1 MSAVK
6 DLYTTFKA
14 ELTVMSPVF
23 IGSGDVLNKTRY
35 YSDRNLTNVKIVD
48 DKKFRAFLAK
58 NNLFE
63 SFEKHLLGD
72 GNIGTLKSWFS
83 ENNID
88 VRMVDIWKYELK
100 TSLIRLKDIKQNKH
114 VQLNDIKM
122 FVKNSDGKPYIPGSS
137 IKGAIRTALLYSEIS
152 NNKEKYSHYWRRI
165 VSAEP
170 CQLKKELGNVAN
182 DIETEVFGSIKDSMF
197 KALRISDSNGLSL
210 DNLRVYQRADF
221 PIHKSKVSAMPMMLE
236 CLDADS
242 KLTFSVE
249 IDEHLNKDGYFTK
262 EKIEK
267 ALSSFAEHQNRLYN
281 AFYDVVKKKNL
292 DEIFMPDQI
301 AEDLVPN
308 LCLGGSSGFWSK
320 TVVYA
325 LAPNKES
332 AINIL
337 SRYLSYSFDR
347 MKHKHAELDRKHQ
360 TAPHTMKLI
369 DVDGDY
375 LPIGWCDFKI
385 IERS

>member
-35 YSDRNLTNVKIVD
+35 YFDRKSNLVKIVD

-58 NNLFE
+58 NDLFD
-63 SFEKHLLGD
+63 SFQKHLVKFGKK
-72 GNIGTLKSWFS
+72 GNLATWLF
-83 ENNID
+83 ENNI
-88 VRMVDIWKYELK
+88 RINSVDIFKYELPLSVIKSKDLK
-100 TSLIRLKDIKQNKH
+100 TNPLA
-114 VQLNDIKM
+114 QLNDIKM
-122 FVKNSDGKPYIPGSS
+122 FVKNSDGMPYIPGSS
-137 IKGAIRTALLYSEIS
+137 IKGAIRTALLYLELK
-152 NNKEKYSHYWRRI
+152 NNKDKYSHYWNRLSSVI
-165 VSAEP
+165 EDKN
-170 CQLKKELGNVAN
+170 LKKELENIIK
-182 DIETEVFGSIKDSMF
+182 DIEGEVFGSIKDSRF
-197 KALRISDSNGLSL
+197 KALRISDSNGLTYEDL
-210 DNLRVYQRADF
+210 HVAQRGDF
-221 PIHKSKVSAMPMMLE
+221 PIHKAKVSAMSIFFEILNV
-236 CLDADS
+236 DS
-242 KLTFSVE
+242 KFNFNVE
-249 IDEHLNKDGYFTK
+249 IDEHLNKDKYFTK
-262 EKIEK
+262 EKIEE
-267 ALSSFAEHQNRLYN
+267 ALASFAKHQNNLYN
-281 AFYDVVKKKNL
+281 VFAKKDL
-292 DEIFMPDQI
+292 DRVYMPDEISDDV
-301 AEDLVPN
+301 EPN

-337 SRYLSYSFDR
+337 SKYLSYSFDR